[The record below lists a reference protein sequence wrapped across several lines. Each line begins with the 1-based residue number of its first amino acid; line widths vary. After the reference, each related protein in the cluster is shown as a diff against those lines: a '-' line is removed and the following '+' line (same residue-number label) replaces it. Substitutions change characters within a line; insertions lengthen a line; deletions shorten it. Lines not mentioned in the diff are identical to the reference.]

1 MEQKQ
6 HSADSRMGTAFPVAL
21 IGETTILEQ
30 RFHALAWATADAVWI
45 INSDGVV
52 QEESPTWRAFT
63 GQPIKRHVQWAW
75 LKVFYP
81 DDQKPFQETCIQAIH
96 ARQPY
101 QTECRLLGH
110 DGVYRTCS
118 VRLVPVR
125 GSDGSIDE
133 WMGIARDMTEQR
145 LAEAKHTQELE
156 REHEAR
162 LALETAKAHLQ
173 AVLDVLP
180 VGVCIAD
187 ADGRL
192 VQINAAARATWG
204 ENMPYATSTEGYHV
218 YRGWWTRTG
227 QPIAPEEWGMARAL
241 QRGEVSIGEEV
252 DIESF
257 DGRRKTML
265 HYAVPVRDAVGVIIG
280 GVVAIL
286 DITERKRLEQIE
298 RQVVAEKETRLALLQ
313 LILDELPG
321 SVYLVRGH
329 DARLV
334 LANRA
339 AASVWRASWPQ
350 GQPMLEF
357 LRQNGIRIFGID
369 GRPLAP
375 DQFATLRAVQHGETV
390 RQFEEIIRHPDGSA
404 LPVMVNAVAI
414 DAYQLTTSLAQ
425 AQDSPSQGESE
436 YIAIVMHQD
445 VTALKEAEKLK
456 DEFIGIAA
464 HELRNPLAVLRGYA
478 QMLLM
483 QPKRG
488 RGPDLNDW
496 QVEALQSV
504 DRSTTRLV
512 ELTEDLLDVTRLQ
525 GGGLQLHPEPTDL
538 VALTQRIVKRL
549 QITTAQHT
557 ISIATLL
564 PHVVVHVDP
573 GRIEQ
578 VLSNLIGN
586 AIKYSPQGGPIEISI
601 SEEVELQEACL
612 SIRDAGIGIPVKEQ
626 AHIFRRFV
634 RASNSS
640 NYGITGTGL
649 GLYLCRELVE
659 RHDGRVWFE
668 SSEGHG
674 STFFIA
680 LPLFLE
686 SAGYE

>member
-1 MEQKQ
+1 MEQQ
-6 HSADSRMGTAFPVAL
+6 QRSAGPQVGAAFPVAL
-21 IGETTILEQ
+21 TSEATTLER
-30 RFHALAWATADAVWI
+30 RFHALAGTTADVLWI
-45 INSDGVV
+45 ITSDGSV
-52 QEESPTWRAFT
+52 QEDSPTWRAFT
-63 GQPIKRHVQWAW
+63 GQPITQHVQWGW
-75 LKVFYP
+75 LKVLSP
-81 DDQKPFQETCIQAIH
+81 DDQKPFQETCIQSIST
-96 ARQPY
+96 RQAY
-101 QTECRLLGH
+101 QTECRVLRH

-118 VRLVPVR
+118 VRLVPVTTSN
-125 GSDGSIDE
+125 GNMYE
-133 WMGIARDMTEQR
+133 WMGIASDITEQR
-145 LAEAKHTQELE
+145 LAEAKRTQRLE

-162 LALETAKAHLQ
+162 LALETAKARLQ

-192 VQINAAARATWG
+192 VEFNAAARAIWG
-204 ENMPYATSTEGYHV
+204 EKMPYATSTEGYHV

-257 DGRRKTML
+257 DGQRKTIL
-265 HYAVPVRDAVGVIIG
+265 HYAVPVRDAAGVIIG

-298 RQVVAEKETRLALLQ
+298 RQVGAEKETRLALLQ

-321 SVYLVRGH
+321 SVYLVRGN

-339 AASVWRASWPQ
+339 AASVWGASWPQ
-350 GQPMLEF
+350 EQPMHEF
-357 LRQNGIRIFGID
+357 LGQNSIRIFGSD
-369 GRPLAP
+369 GRPQAP
-375 DQFATLRAVQHGETV
+375 EQFATLRAVQRGETV
-390 RQFEEIIRHPDGSA
+390 RQFQEIIRHPDGTT
-404 LPVMVNAVAI
+404 LPVMVNAVAL
-414 DAYQLTTSLAQ
+414 DAHQLTISLSQ
-425 AQDSPSQGESE
+425 AQRSPPQAGSE
-436 YIAIVMHQD
+436 YVAIVMHQE

-464 HELRNPLAVLRGYA
+464 HELRNPLAVLKGYA

-488 RGPDLNDW
+488 KGPELNDW
-496 QVEALQSV
+496 QVEALQSI

-525 GGGLQLHPEPTDL
+525 GGGLELHPEPTDL
-538 VALTQRIVKRL
+538 VALTQRMVKRL
-549 QITTAQHT
+549 QMTTAQHT
-557 ISIATLL
+557 ISIVTAL
-564 PHVVVHVDP
+564 PYVVAHVDP

-586 AIKYSPQGGPIEISI
+586 AIKYSPQGGSIEISL
-601 SEEVELQEACL
+601 SEEVDVQEVRL

-626 AHIFRRFV
+626 AHIFRRFA

-659 RHDGRVWFE
+659 RHDGRIWFE

-674 STFFIA
+674 STFFIV
-680 LPLFLE
+680 LPLFLDD
-686 SAGYE
+686 AGYG